1 MAPKSKQAATP
12 VGAAAKPVAVEVSG
26 AGLKAANGLY
36 EISSRDGK
44 VVYHRDAS
52 DGRWV
57 IGQPH
62 PLSPKSVN
70 AWYIESPNQNKNM
83 VYVTLNADEG
93 KWICRS
99 SSDAPAPTVVFHMRR
114 TRKANGEYTSALQE
128 QAWKKRRFTDAVV
141 TCGDSRFD
149 VHRSTLSAASPVFEA
164 AFASVMK
171 EGETA
176 KYEVTNS
183 DPAAVE
189 AFLYFVYTG
198 NLKTELADESLTQLF
213 HLAVM
218 YEVNEMVSEVASNLL
233 VGLTETNVSARVRA
247 LNVHQDKA
255 KEQWKKL
262 LCILQEDVTLL
273 AASLPR

>member
-1 MAPKSKQAATP
+1 MAPKSKKEAALVKP
-12 VGAAAKPVAVEVSG
+12 AAKPLAIEVSG
-26 AGLKAANGLY
+26 AGLDSANGLY
-36 EISSRDGK
+36 ELSSRDGQ
-44 VVYHRDAS
+44 VVYQREAS
-52 DGRWV
+52 DGRWE
-57 IGQPH
+57 ICQWPRIC
-62 PLSPKSVN
+62 
-70 AWYIESPNQNKNM
+70 WYIIKSPNQEKGLMYTSKNIDGREWTCK
-83 VYVTLNADEG
+83 YG
-93 KWICRS
+93 Y
-99 SSDAPAPTVVFHMRR
+99 APAPTVVFHMVR
-114 TRKANGEYTSALQE
+114 TRKSNCEYASALQE
-128 QAWKKRRFTDAVV
+128 RAWKKRRFTDAVV
-141 TCGDSRFD
+141 VCGDARFD

-176 KYEVTNS
+176 TYEVTNS

-198 NLKTELADESLTQLF
+198 NLKTELADESSTQLF

-218 YEVNEMVSEVASNLL
+218 YEVDEMVSEVASNLL